1 MCLFVFRF
9 VYLRLEKGKSAS
21 SREVSYQECQKEL
34 VHVSIDF
41 RQLIFPPTGDYRP
54 PHQINPNTQIHKSP
68 RKKFK
73 NTIFAKKQLQANVYI
88 CIDGKQKAIVINQF
102 PSLASPMA
110 SITLEPNLGNDIFFQ
125 PENDTPDMFEEG
137 MRIMKLYFEPSHFVF
152 QLNGICLACS
162 IYINHYNPLEC
173 ECVLCVSYFI

>member
-1 MCLFVFRF
+1 MC
-9 VYLRLEKGKSAS
+9 
-21 SREVSYQECQKEL
+21 
-34 VHVSIDF
+34 
-41 RQLIFPPTGDYRP
+41 
-54 PHQINPNTQIHKSP
+54 
-68 RKKFK
+68 
-73 NTIFAKKQLQANVYI
+73 I

-162 IYINHYNPLEC
+162 IYINHYNPLEY
-173 ECVLCVSYFI
+173 ECVLCVSYFIWEYKIIHTAGRVQIMQEKSKLNEMCTACIAYFGRANIHPTPHKWPNQRKVAHVVLNV